1 MKKSQIKEIIKTALE
16 ERFAFSKS
24 TVNESLMGD
33 IDIVAQESDSFE
45 SFLRNVKADPDF
57 KMADIYD
64 PEVKTFLQGVWDD
77 AVKRGDANGGAPIKE
92 EKNKL
97 YYKNIAF
104 LDKKGLTNNR
114 FSDEDIQIANKML
127 SQGQFKLDEANDFK
141 SGKEFINIKLQKY
154 PKALTKVNELITMIG
169 ESKFT
174 MEMAEWLFE
183 FFNNASFERPVSE
196 SKRVS

>member
-1 MKKSQIKEIIKTALE
+1 MNINYNFAVEIKKLKQIIIQ
-16 ERFAFSKS
+16 ERLLAKANFNIREGWGS
-24 TVNESLMGD
+24 E
-33 IDIVAQESDSFE
+33 IDIVAQESVSFE
-45 SFLRNVKADPDF
+45 DFVKNVKAHPDF
-57 KMADIYD
+57 KMADIFD
-64 PEVKTFLQGVWDD
+64 AEVKEFLQGVWNSAEEDGVAGRNVPSGTNETIKIKD
-77 AVKRGDANGGAPIKE
+77 LKRIIREEIK
-92 EKNKL
+92 KQSSGF
-97 YYKNIAF
+97 A
-104 LDKKGLTNNR
+104 
-114 FSDEDIQIANKML
+114 
-127 SQGQFKLDEANDFK
+127 

>member
-92 EKNKL
+92 ESSGF
-97 YYKNIAF
+97 A
-104 LDKKGLTNNR
+104 
-114 FSDEDIQIANKML
+114 
-127 SQGQFKLDEANDFK
+127 

-174 MEMAEWLFE
+174 MEMAEWVFE
-183 FFNNASFERPVSE
+183 FFNNASFERPVRE
-196 SKRVS
+196 STRGS

>member
-77 AVKRGDANGGAPIKE
+77 AVKSGDANGGAPIKE
-92 EKNKL
+92 ESSGF
-97 YYKNIAF
+97 A
-104 LDKKGLTNNR
+104 
-114 FSDEDIQIANKML
+114 
-127 SQGQFKLDEANDFK
+127 
-141 SGKEFINIKLQKY
+141 SGKQFISIKLQKY
-154 PKALTKVNELITMIG
+154 PKALAKVNELIAMIG

-174 MEMAEWLFE
+174 MEMAEWLFD
-183 FFNNASFERPVSE
+183 FFNNASFERPISE
-196 SKRVS
+196 SKRVQKLPIKEMIRTAVRARIKEVNELKDRAVYKDKNNL